1 MSVKYTC
8 DISRTGNYRFTDFN
22 CYAERGGE
30 EVADV
35 FSKMRLRFSLNV
47 YKPDL
52 TTSASLPLY
61 LSRVCAGF
69 PSPADDY
76 IDQEIDLNQHLIRN
90 PRATYIVIAS
100 GDSMVG
106 EGIYSGDALIVD
118 RSLAPR
124 HNSIVIACIEG
135 ELTVKKLIYQD
146 GKPFLAAANPN
157 YPAIEIREDD
167 ELVIWGIATNNI
179 HNLEP

>member
-1 MSVKYTC
+1 
-8 DISRTGNYRFTDFN
+8 
-22 CYAERGGE
+22 
-30 EVADV
+30 
-35 FSKMRLRFSLNV
+35 MRLRFSPQM

-52 TTSASLPLY
+52 STSILLPLY

-76 IDQEIDLNQHLIRN
+76 IDQQLDLNRHLIKN
-90 PRATYIVIAS
+90 PRATFIVTAE
-100 GDSMVG
+100 GDSMIE

-118 RSLAPR
+118 RSLEAK

-135 ELTVKKLIYQD
+135 ELTVKKLEYRE
-146 GKPFLAAANPN
+146 GKPYMVAANPN
-157 YPAIEIREDD
+157 YPAIEVREGD
-167 ELVIWGIATNNI
+167 ELIIWGVVTKNI

>member
-1 MSVKYTC
+1 
-8 DISRTGNYRFTDFN
+8 
-22 CYAERGGE
+22 
-30 EVADV
+30 
-35 FSKMRLRFSLNV
+35 MRLRYNLKI

-52 TTSASLPLY
+52 STCVLLPLY

-76 IDQEIDLNQHLIRN
+76 IDQELDLNQHLIRN
-90 PRATYIVIAS
+90 PRATFIVKAS
-100 GDSMVG
+100 GDSMTG

-118 RSLAPR
+118 RSLLPR

-135 ELTVKKLIYQD
+135 ELTVKKLIYQE

-157 YPAIEIREDD
+157 YPAIEIRESD
-167 ELVIWGIATNNI
+167 ELIIWGVVTKNI